1 MQDDQ
6 VWSSTFWCLFRSA
19 RTSYRAF
26 DPVRDNFPSSP
37 PPPFFSF
44 SFFSSFCPVTPG
56 HPCHPAAPP
65 VTPVVVVVAKCH
77 PEGRAS
83 CKCSL
88 GWPALLQMIIRTD
101 WPFANGQWSFRWTSL
116 LWMII
121 RMDRPLADDRLDQL
135 DSSPFFLLFFSK
147 FIIFLKQTPSSPS

>member
-19 RTSYRAF
+19 RTFYRAF

-44 SFFSSFCPVTPG
+44 SFFSSFCPVTPVTLLPPR
-56 HPCHPAAPP
+56 HPSGC
-65 VTPVVVVVAKCH
+65 CCCC
-77 PEGRAS
+77 
-83 CKCSL
+83 CKMSSWRM
-88 GWPALLQMIIRTD
+88 GLLQMFIRMAR
-101 WPFANGQWSFRWTSL
+101 PLANDHPDGLAFCKLSFRWTSL